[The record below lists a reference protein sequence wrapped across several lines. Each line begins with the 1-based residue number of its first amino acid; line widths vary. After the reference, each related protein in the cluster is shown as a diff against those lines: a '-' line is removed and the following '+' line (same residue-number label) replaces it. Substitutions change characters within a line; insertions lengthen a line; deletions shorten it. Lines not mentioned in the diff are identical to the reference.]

1 MHNYED
7 QLNTMSEHLAN
18 LNETLTAQKDEI
30 DALKQSGGKVKMNIF
45 YKTVIKKC

>member
-1 MHNYED
+1 MHSYED

-30 DALKQSGGKVKMNIF
+30 DALKQAGGKVTI
-45 YKTVIKKC
+45 YYCTALLL